1 MKALLSVCVLLGAL
15 TVAAAA
21 QTMKYGV
28 TVTPDKDTN
37 FAALKTY
44 AWTRGTPAIDKKV
57 DQQIVAAVDHELAG
71 LGLTKKAAGAADVL
85 VSYAAL
91 QRTDVDL
98 KSKPDA
104 AGVSRQYAVGTL
116 VVVLLDPKK
125 SDRRLLTARADKP
138 LDAEPAKVQALIDG
152 VVAEMFTKYPTR

>member
-1 MKALLSVCVLLGAL
+1 VCVLLGAL
-15 TVAAAA
+15 TATAAA
-21 QTMKYGV
+21 QNTRKYEV
-28 TVTPDKDTN
+28 TVTPDKSAN

-57 DQQIVAAVDHELAG
+57 DQEIVAAVDHELAG
-71 LGLTKKAAGAADVL
+71 LGLTKQAAASADML
-85 VSYAAL
+85 VSYAAQ

-104 AGVSRQYAVGTL
+104 AGVSKQYAVGTL

-138 LDAEPAKVQALIDG
+138 LDAEPAKVQALINE
-152 VVAEMFTKYPTR
+152 VVAEMFAKYPTRQSAR